1 MWKAASSRPSA
12 APSKRPRAELYADL
26 HIHQAKSLICTPF
39 RWCYLN
45 TVQTDSPLPRD
56 LDKTEL
62 METAMTLSILER
74 SFDRIAPAFL
84 LALGLLAAVATAG
97 AGV

>member
-1 MWKAASSRPSA
+1 
-12 APSKRPRAELYADL
+12 
-26 HIHQAKSLICTPF
+26 
-39 RWCYLN
+39 
-45 TVQTDSPLPRD
+45 
-56 LDKTEL
+56 

-74 SFDRIAPAFL
+74 SFDRIAPVFL

>member
-1 MWKAASSRPSA
+1 MVL
-12 APSKRPRAELYADL
+12 SKHCPDGQPA
-26 HIHQAKSLICTPF
+26 
-39 RWCYLN
+39 
-45 TVQTDSPLPRD
+45 PRD
-56 LDKTEL
+56 FNKTEL

-74 SFDRIAPAFL
+74 SFDRIAPVFL

>member
-1 MWKAASSRPSA
+1 MAGGD
-12 APSKRPRAELYADL
+12 LYAES
-26 HIHQAKSLICTPF
+26 HIHQAKSLIYTAF

-45 TVQTDSPLPRD
+45 TVQTDSPPPGTST
-56 LDKTEL
+56 KTEL
-62 METAMTLSILER
+62 METAMTFSILER